1 MMDLSREEVTI
12 MSELSIG
19 AAMAVTQSV
28 WARMVPRRTSCSCDM
43 IGLLCAVCVRL
54 QKVGVFEEGRRGGGV
69 GNKKPYLLLDKIYTN
84 RNLGF

>member
-43 IGLLCAVCVRL
+43 IGITVCSVCAAA
-54 QKVGVFEEGRRGGGV
+54 EGWGFRGGEERRRSW
-69 GNKKPYLLLDKIYTN
+69 K
-84 RNLGF
+84 